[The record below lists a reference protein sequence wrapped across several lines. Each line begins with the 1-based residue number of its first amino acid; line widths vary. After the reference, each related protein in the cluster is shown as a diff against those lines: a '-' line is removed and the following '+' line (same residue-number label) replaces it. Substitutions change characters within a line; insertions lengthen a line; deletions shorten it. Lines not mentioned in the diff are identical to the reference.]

1 MGDAN
6 GPKAKPGD
14 ERRVNSI
21 DSAFVLQFDARL
33 ITSLNCPK
41 NADVNQDGEINSRDA
56 MLIIQFVARL
66 ISHLPV

>member
-14 ERRVNSI
+14 EHTVNSI
-21 DSAFVLQFDARL
+21 DSAIVLQFDARL
-33 ITSLNCPK
+33 VNSLNCPE
-41 NADVNQDGEINSRDA
+41 NADVNLDGRIDSRDA
-56 MLIIQFVARL
+56 ALIIQFVARL